1 MVFKGVIDSVTRA
14 RVYYLCRVKGLSV
27 RTVASMCN
35 ISASS
40 VYRIAHEKR
49 YKRCTSEETCKRGRK
64 NKLSDR
70 DKRRLIRCITVLR
83 KREGNFTCRVLMEE
97 AGIQQKDVSV
107 RTVSRF
113 LNSQNYYYLQTRRKG
128 LMTAEDH
135 IKRVKFAKYMKAN
148 YSQEVW
154 TEGIAFYLD
163 GTGFTYKR
171 NPLGQAR
178 APKARVWRKK
188 SEGLAP
194 GCIAKGCKEGT
205 GGKVLRLMVAIS
217 YNKGVIC
224 CEPYE
229 KLNGRSF
236 AAFIDN
242 HFDRLFVAA
251 DKGCSRTFLQD
262 GDPSQ
267 NSALARAAMQRTNS
281 ILIKLCPRSP
291 DLAVIENVFP
301 MVSRMLKRQALQQQL
316 RRETFQQF
324 KNRVISTFN
333 SLSVETVNNLIR
345 SMPKRIDMVI
355 RNKGRR
361 IKY

>member
-1 MVFKGVIDSVTRA
+1 MDEA
-14 RVYYLCRVKGLSV
+14 R
-27 RTVASMCN
+27 
-35 ISASS
+35 
-40 VYRIAHEKR
+40 
-49 YKRCTSEETCKRGRK
+49 
-64 NKLSDR
+64 
-70 DKRRLIRCITVLR
+70 
-83 KREGNFTCRVLMEE
+83 
-97 AGIQQKDVSV
+97 IQQKDVSV

-113 LNSQNYYYLQTRRKG
+113 LNSQNYYYLQTRKRG
-128 LMTAEDH
+128 LMTVEDH
-135 IKRVKFAKYMKAN
+135 IKRVKFAKYTKAN
-148 YSQEVW
+148 YSQEIW

-171 NPLGQAR
+171 NRLDQPCAS
-178 APKARVWRKK
+178 KARVWRKK

-194 GCIAKGCKEGT
+194 GCIAEGHKEGS

-229 KLNGRSF
+229 KMNGCYF
-236 AAFIDN
+236 AVFLDN
-242 HFDRLFVAA
+242 HFDRLFSAA
-251 DKGCSRTFLQD
+251 NKGCTRMFLQD

-281 ILIKLCPRSP
+281 TLIKLGPRSP

-316 RRETFQQF
+316 RRETFEQF
-324 KNRVISTFN
+324 KNRVISTFH
-333 SLSVETVNNLIR
+333 SIPVETVNNLIR
-345 SMPKRIDMVI
+345 SMPKRTDMVI
-355 RNKGRR
+355 KNKGKR

>member
-1 MVFKGVIDSVTRA
+1 
-14 RVYYLCRVKGLSV
+14 
-27 RTVASMCN
+27 
-35 ISASS
+35 
-40 VYRIAHEKR
+40 
-49 YKRCTSEETCKRGRK
+49 
-64 NKLSDR
+64 
-70 DKRRLIRCITVLR
+70 
-83 KREGNFTCRVLMEE
+83 MEE
-97 AGIQQKDVSV
+97 AGIQQKDASV

-113 LNSQNYYYLQTRRKG
+113 LNSHNYYYLQTRRKG

-135 IKRVKFAKYMKAN
+135 IKRVLKVCKVHE
-148 YSQEVW
+148 SQLQP
-154 TEGIAFYLD
+154 GGLD
-163 GTGFTYKR
+163 RR
-171 NPLGQAR
+171 NCLLSGWNRIYVQKKSPRSGSCT
-178 APKARVWRKK
+178 KSSRKK

-194 GCIAKGCKEGT
+194 GCIAKGRKEGT
-205 GGKVLRLMVAIS
+205 GSKVLRLMVAIS

-224 CEPYE
+224 CGPYE

-242 HFDRLFVAA
+242 HFDRLFAAA

-281 ILIKLCPRSP
+281 ILLKLCPRSP

-316 RRETFQQF
+316 HRETFQQF

-333 SLSVETVNNLIR
+333 PISVETVNNLIC

-355 RNKGRR
+355 RNKGRH